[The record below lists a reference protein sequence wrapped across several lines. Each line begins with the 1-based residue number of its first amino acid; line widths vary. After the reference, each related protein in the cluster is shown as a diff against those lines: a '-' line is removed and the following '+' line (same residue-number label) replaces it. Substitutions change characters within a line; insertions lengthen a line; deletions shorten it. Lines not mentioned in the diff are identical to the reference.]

1 MAIFYKIRNFLSNKW
16 RNFRKKCQRF
26 KRGYAWSDVWNMYDW
41 FIDTNKP
48 MLEHLLY
55 THQGCPCGIDNKEWE
70 AILQEM
76 IDCLALMDENK
87 AQEYLNIAD
96 DDYSAESRNRIDEL
110 TKEKKNRFFELFSE
124 WFYCLWD

>member
-1 MAIFYKIRNFLSNKW
+1 MAIFYKIRNFFTNKW
-16 RNFRKKCQRF
+16 WNLRKRCQRF
-26 KRGYAWSDVWNMYDW
+26 KRGYAWVDVWNMYDW
-41 FIDTNKP
+41 FINTNKP

-55 THQGCPCGIDNKEWE
+55 THQGYPCGIDNKEWE

-76 IDCLALMDENK
+76 IDCLTLMDENK
-87 AQEYLNIAD
+87 AQEYLNISD
-96 DDYSAESRNRIDEL
+96 DDYSAESRNRVDEL

>member
-1 MAIFYKIRNFLSNKW
+1 MTLFDNLRNFLSNKW
-16 RNFRKKCQRF
+16 RNFRKRCQRF

-41 FIDTNKP
+41 FIDTNKS

-55 THQGCPCGIDNKEWE
+55 THQGYPCGIDNKEWE

-96 DDYSAESRNRIDEL
+96 DDYSAESRNRVDEL

>member
-1 MAIFYKIRNFLSNKW
+1 MVLFYKLSNFISDKW
-16 RNFRKKCQRF
+16 WNFRKRCQRF
-26 KRGYAWSDVWNMYDW
+26 QRGYAWGDIWDMDVW
-41 FIDTNKP
+41 FINTMTP
-48 MLEHLLY
+48 MLQHLLN
-55 THQGCPCGIDNKEWE
+55 THHGNPATITNKEWE
-70 AILQEM
+70 LILQEM

-96 DDYSAESRNRIDEL
+96 DDYSAESRNRVDEL